1 VINTFS
7 QIDYLASSGRSPW
20 HRASAFPKLLLTGWF
35 VAIAVATPSWGVLV
49 MLLVAALALCV
60 TARVPLK
67 LVFAAATTPIL
78 FSFIFVFAHARADW
92 DEPLLVA
99 ALALCVTARV
109 REHEDE
115 REQDRRGRRREHQLE
130 RHARADWDEPLILFA
145 RPMVAS
151 LTAVWLVAST
161 PYPDL
166 FAPLSRILPRAVGDS
181 LFLTYRAVFALMD
194 QVERMWKALRLR
206 GAMARPVRQR
216 FAVMGEAVG
225 TVVLAGFDR
234 SHRLYQAMR
243 LRGHSGR
250 ICGCRHYL
258 DFTPAD
264 LWVAI
269 VAVLVTI
276 ASVLL
281 WGLRNT

>member
-1 VINTFS
+1 MINTFS

-78 FSFIFVFAHARADW
+78 FSFIFVFA
-92 DEPLLVA
+92 
-99 ALALCVTARV
+99 
-109 REHEDE
+109 
-115 REQDRRGRRREHQLE
+115 
-130 RHARADWDEPLILFA
+130 HARADWDEPLILFA